1 MTAQVSL
8 DPEAMLEHVGD
19 AERYLKQIANKTRLM
34 ILCSLLENEQSVTQ
48 LLQKIPVSQPVISQH
63 LAVLREAS
71 LVSTRREG
79 QVIIYSLADARIIR
93 TMSMLHEFF
102 CA

>member
-1 MTAQVSL
+1 MTPVAL
-8 DPEAMLEHVGD
+8 DPEAMLEHVGE
-19 AERYLKQIANKTRLM
+19 AERYLKQIANKTLLM

-48 LLQKIPVSQPVISQH
+48 LLQKVPVSQPVISQH

-71 LVSTRREG
+71 LVATRREG
-79 QVIIYSLADARIIR
+79 QVIIYRLADRRITK
-93 TMSMLHEFF
+93 TMSLLHEFF